1 MKLNRMVA
9 LAEKDLRESTAN
21 TQVLLPMAII
31 PLVFVVLYPVALLV
45 ALRYPGAV
53 PELAELTKSLPSD
66 LLPAMAGL
74 DVAGSVA
81 YFATV
86 YVFSP
91 FFLLIPVMVATI
103 LAANS
108 FAGEKER
115 HTLEGLLYTPLTD
128 TELIVAKI
136 AGSVIPAVAFAWVC
150 FAIYSAIVLT
160 LGTPFVGRVF
170 FPTANWWVLMVLVVP
185 AAALFVT
192 VITTWVSAKV
202 RGYQEANSMAAL
214 AVLPVL
220 GLVIGQVSGA
230 MIAGAG
236 VFAVIGVVLTVADV
250 ALVWLVIKTFSRE
263 KAVSSYV

>member
-1 MKLNRMVA
+1 MAA

-31 PLVFVVLYPVALLV
+31 PLVFVVLYPAGLLV
-45 ALRYPGAV
+45 ALRYPNMVG
-53 PELAELTKSLPSD
+53 EFAEMIEQLPPG
-66 LLPAMAGL
+66 LMPATTGL
-74 DVAGSVA
+74 DVAGTVA

-86 YVFSP
+86 YLFAP

-115 HTLEGLLYTPLTD
+115 HTLEGLLYTPLSD
-128 TELIVAKI
+128 TELVVAKI
-136 AGSVIPAVAFAWVC
+136 AGAAIPAIGFAWVC
-150 FAIYSAIVLT
+150 YVIYLAIVIS
-160 LGTPFVGRVF
+160 LGTPLVGRAF
-170 FPTANWWVLMVLVVP
+170 FPTSNWWVLMVLVVP
-185 AAALFVT
+185 AASVFVT

-220 GLVIGQVSGA
+220 ALVFGQVSGA
-230 MIAGAG
+230 MLVGPG
-236 VFAVIGVVLTVADV
+236 VFAIIGIVLVIADVVLA
-250 ALVWLVIKTFSRE
+250 WLVIKSFNRE
-263 KAVSSYV
+263 KAVTSYT